1 MLTIEVNGYR
11 QAKEI
16 LDGLARRDAEKH
28 PAGGAPPVGT
38 ADAHFGTGQ
47 GSGQEQ

>member
-16 LDGLARRDAEKH
+16 LDGLPDGMQKSIL
-28 PAGGAPPVGT
+28 PVGT

>member
-16 LDGLARRDAEKH
+16 LDGLPDGASVDELARQA
-28 PAGGAPPVGT
+28 VL
-38 ADAHFGTGQ
+38 
-47 GSGQEQ
+47 GSDHVCPLANINIS